1 MALKWSTWAT
11 IIYFA
16 FYFILLLTLAIYIH
30 ATEHYNSKYE
40 YALAFWKKKG
50 IYAQILVHLYDTAT
64 DFGVLIQWYQ
74 LAYDQNDYESIDMVA
89 LFWTAMAFIIAYRY
103 CNTPQKR
110 ITARLKDY
118 VNPVCKRASS
128 HHDGLTFTYQV
139 KTDTEESQLYNAE
152 TEVYDTVKKKVK
164 RHFIIVKTR

>member
-1 MALKWSTWAT
+1 MGLFSSDKHKVQIEINPDDGTMKEAVYPS
-11 IIYFA
+11 
-16 FYFILLLTLAIYIH
+16 ILQDKISQKEWKEFWDKIKQAYVE
-30 ATEHYNSKYE
+30 EHTKTKEKRDCCY
-40 YALAFWKKKG
+40 
-50 IYAQILVHLYDTAT
+50 LVSGVITT
-64 DFGVLIQWYQ
+64 VLI
-74 LAYDQNDYESIDMVA
+74 IPP
-89 LFWTAMAFIIAYRY
+89 FIITYRY